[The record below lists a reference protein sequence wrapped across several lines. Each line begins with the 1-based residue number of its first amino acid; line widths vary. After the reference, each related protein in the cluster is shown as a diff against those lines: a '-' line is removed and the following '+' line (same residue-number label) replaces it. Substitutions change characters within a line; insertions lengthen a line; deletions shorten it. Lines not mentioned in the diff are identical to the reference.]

1 MKEQLERLQA
11 LRNSRAL
18 DRKALIARVEAR
30 GDTHLTLGET
40 EKIKIMT
47 AEIADLDAQIRYEEG
62 ELKRSG
68 RLDPEI
74 ARIITATAVAESRGD
89 DWATRAADALRRLGG
104 NEERSYVASGSVDV
118 PRLIDPA
125 VTAKARPARLI
136 DLLVNRG
143 RLESNAF
150 EYFRQTVRTNNATPV
165 ADLGTK
171 PTSVFTVTPISD
183 RARVIAHLSEPV
195 PIRLFQDA
203 TDVVDWLRSE
213 MVEGVLD
220 AVESQVISGVG
231 TGENLTGVLTIA
243 GTTGVAFAT
252 DVATTLR
259 KAVTALQVAGE
270 RPNAWILHPSDAEA
284 IDLMKEA
291 TGGVGFLNDGGY
303 TNSLAGSNNVFG
315 GEGIAR
321 VVSNSVPAGTAILA
335 DWSRVRLEVREDVRL
350 DVDTSGA
357 NFATNAATFRC
368 ETRVGLAHL
377 RPSAF
382 AIVDLTA

>member
-1 MKEQLERLQA
+1 MKSKLEKLQA

-18 DRKALIARVEAR
+18 DRKAIIARVEAR
-30 GDTHLTLGET
+30 DDTHLTAGET

-68 RLDPEI
+68 RLDPEM

-89 DWATRAADALRRLGG
+89 DWAQRAADALRRLGG

-125 VTAKARPARLI
+125 VTAKARPGRLI
-136 DLLVNRG
+136 DLLVNRNQ
-143 RLESNAF
+143 LQSNAF
-150 EYFRQTVRTNNATPV
+150 EYFRQTVRTNNADTV

-171 PTSVFTVTPISD
+171 PTSVFTVVPISD

-203 TDVVDWLRSE
+203 TDVVDWLRAE

-220 AVESQVISGVG
+220 AVEAQVISGGG
-231 TGENLTGVLTIA
+231 TGEDLTGILTIA
-243 GTTGVAFAT
+243 GTTAVAFAT
-252 DVATTLR
+252 DVPTTLR
-259 KAVTALQVAGE
+259 KAVTALQVKGE
-270 RPNAWILHPSDAEA
+270 KPNAWVLNPADAES

-303 TNSLAGSNNVFG
+303 TNGLAGSNNVFG
-315 GEGIAR
+315 DGMAR
-321 VVSNSVPAGTAILA
+321 VVSNSVPAGTAVLA

-350 DVDTSGA
+350 DVDTSGD
-357 NFATNAATFRC
+357 NFAINAATFRA

-382 AIVDLTA
+382 AVVDLTA

>member
-1 MKEQLERLQA
+1 MKEKLERLRA
-11 LRNSRAL
+11 LRTSRAL

-30 GDTHLTLGET
+30 GDTHLTPGET
-40 EKIKIMT
+40 EKVKIMT
-47 AEIADLDAQIRYEEG
+47 AELADLDSQIRYEEG

-68 RLDPEI
+68 RLDPEV

-89 DWATRAADALRRLGG
+89 DWAQRAADALRRLGG

-125 VTAKARPARLI
+125 VTAKARPGRLI
-136 DLLVNRG
+136 DLLVNRNQ
-143 RLESNAF
+143 LQSNAF
-150 EYFRQTVRTNNATPV
+150 EYFRQTVRTNNADTV

-171 PTSVFTVTPISD
+171 PTSVFTVVPISD

-203 TDVVDWLRSE
+203 TDVVDWLRAE

-220 AVESQVISGVG
+220 AVEAQVISGGG
-231 TGENLTGVLTIA
+231 TGEDLTGILTIA
-243 GTTGVAFAT
+243 GTTAVPFAT
-252 DVATTLR
+252 DVPTTLR
-259 KAVTALQVAGE
+259 KALTAMQVKGE
-270 RPNAWILHPSDAEA
+270 KPNAWVLNPSDAEA
-284 IDLMKEA
+284 IDLTKEG
-291 TGGVGFLNDGGY
+291 TGGVGFLTDGF
-303 TNSLAGSNNVFG
+303 TNRLTASDNIFG
-315 GEGIAR
+315 GDGIAR
-321 VVSNSVPAGTAILA
+321 VVSNSVPAGTAVLA

-350 DVDTSGA
+350 DVDTSGD
-357 NFATNAATFRC
+357 NFAINSATFRA

-382 AIVDLTA
+382 AVVDLTA